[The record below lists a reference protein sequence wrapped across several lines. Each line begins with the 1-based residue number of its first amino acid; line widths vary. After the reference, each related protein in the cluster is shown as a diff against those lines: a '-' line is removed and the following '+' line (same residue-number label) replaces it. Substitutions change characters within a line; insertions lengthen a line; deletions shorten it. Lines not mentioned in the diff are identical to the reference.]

1 MNTKH
6 KIISP
11 SHWSKTVIIVHLM
24 FLNLIYVSAIFLC
37 ALLLA
42 QSFLVFEYLKLES
55 KTPLVLT
62 CSVLILICF
71 VSLIGLTISS
81 LTVYRFYRKF
91 KTYMKIYFLFL
102 VDLVL
107 TEILALSFTAGLF
120 VITLNAESFLK
131 IMYSK
136 FQDMIVENFIIYP
149 HKSLLKCS
157 WCWNDKMK
165 NLLSPEVVA
174 KLKKFD
180 ILNVNTMNVLEG
192 VQNIAV
198 TMSLLIVIAVNYFCV
213 ALNVIVFKQFLT

>member
-1 MNTKH
+1 MKTKH

-11 SHWSKTVIIVHLM
+11 SNWSKTVIIVHLM
-24 FLNLIYVSAIFLC
+24 FLNLIYVSAIFIC
-37 ALLLA
+37 TLLLA

-131 IMYSK
+131 SLFSK
-136 FQDMIVENFIIYP
+136 FQDKFVENLMVYP

-157 WCWNDKMK
+157 WC
-165 NLLSPEVVA
+165 
-174 KLKKFD
+174 
-180 ILNVNTMNVLEG
+180 
-192 VQNIAV
+192 
-198 TMSLLIVIAVNYFCV
+198 
-213 ALNVIVFKQFLT
+213 